1 MNTEEHLNRIVAKC
15 RELLAIA
22 ERRTPGKWHVGTN
35 GCDPESGGEPA
46 FPGVHNDSGLPHG
59 GDFVCDTLG
68 DSDTCKANAAFIAN
82 CAGPAEAGWRATIAA
97 IEGFRTGSYC
107 YSTTA
112 DALAA
117 QAFCKEQLEQII
129 AAWPEELLS

>member
-97 IEGFRTGSYC
+97 IEGLRAVAKWKFESSSY
-107 YSTTA
+107 A
-112 DALAA
+112 DASLH
-117 QAFCKEQLEQII
+117 QII
-129 AAWPEELLS
+129 AAWPEELL